1 MEVISYSDN
10 IFLNYGVKEILR
22 FSSSEPHQYKINNAP
37 IDSIIILNDLDIRQT
52 IDALKTESARFL
64 YQHVMVLTETVSPLI
79 VGYLLRK
86 CRGLVV
92 YSIKNNVSHVLI
104 DVQSREPRKEI
115 EQAHYF
121 SLSDNELFILL
132 SLSMG
137 MKPELLTRITGRSE
151 KRVSAIK
158 RDAMNQLNIKNS
170 HIFYDV
176 IKAIFIPQGGA
187 APCKKHKLTSEILS
201 VSGR

>member
-1 MEVISYSDN
+1 MEVVSFSDN
-10 IFLNYGVKEILR
+10 IFLNYGVKEILN
-22 FSSSEPHQYKINNAP
+22 FSSSEAPQYKINNAP
-37 IDSIIILNDLDIRQT
+37 IDAIIVLNDLDIRQT
-52 IDALKTESARFL
+52 IDALKAESARFL
-64 YQHVMVLTETVSPLI
+64 YQNVMVLTEAISPLI

-104 DVQSREPRKEI
+104 DVQSREPREEI
-115 EQAHYF
+115 EQAQYF

-158 RDAMNQLNIKNS
+158 RDAMHQFNIRNS

-176 IKAIFIPQGGA
+176 IKAIFIPQADA
-187 APCKKHKLTSEILS
+187 APCEKRKLSREKA
-201 VSGR
+201 